1 MPDEKI
7 TMNYRSCFRNSYF
20 YPRKGLFHVHLF
32 CGTKSTVK
40 LTKKRLYPKIEFD
53 TYRIGLGKRIF
64 DFVFSLLIVVFFF
77 PFGLLIAIAIK
88 LDSKGSVFYVSERV
102 GTGYDIFKFYKFRTM
117 VDGADQKRGEL
128 SEMNHYLISH
138 KKSDGTFSSV
148 SVCPDCDP
156 DGKPCSPILFI
167 DGVEICENQYLR
179 NKREKLLHSAFFKVE
194 NDPRITR
201 VGRFLRNIHLDEFPQ
216 FINVLKG
223 DMSIVGN
230 RPLPLYEAEK
240 LTTDE
245 WSYRFLAP
253 AGITGL
259 WQVSNDDYLEAE
271 LRIRLDNQYAMI
283 ASPWSDLKIVLRT
296 IPRLFRIRKKKY

>member
-1 MPDEKI
+1 MPTKNAESLTTEKI
-7 TMNYRSCFRNSYF
+7 
-20 YPRKGLFHVHLF
+20 
-32 CGTKSTVK
+32 
-40 LTKKRLYPKIEFD
+40 YPKIEFE
-53 TYRIGLGKRIF
+53 TYRIGVGKRVF
-64 DFVFSLLIVVFFF
+64 DIVFSLIILLLFL

-88 LDSKGSVFYVSERV
+88 LDSKGSVFYISERV
-102 GTGYDIFKFYKFRTM
+102 GTGYDVFRFYKFRTM
-117 VDGADQKRGEL
+117 VEGADQKRGEL
-128 SEMNHYLISH
+128 SEMNQYLISH
-138 KKSDGTFSSV
+138 KKSDGSFSSV
-148 SVCPDCDP
+148 SVCPDCEP
-156 DGKPCSPILFI
+156 NGKPCSPILFI

-179 NKREKLLHSAFFKVE
+179 NKREKLLYSAFFKME

-201 VGRFLRNIHLDEFPQ
+201 VGRFLRIIHLDEFPQ

-259 WQVSNDDYLEAE
+259 WQVSNEDYMEAE

-283 ASPWSDLKIVLRT
+283 SSPWADFKIILKT
-296 IPRLFRIRKKKY
+296 IPKLFRVRNKKY

>member
-1 MPDEKI
+1 MPTKNAESLTTEKI
-7 TMNYRSCFRNSYF
+7 
-20 YPRKGLFHVHLF
+20 
-32 CGTKSTVK
+32 
-40 LTKKRLYPKIEFD
+40 YPKIEFE
-53 TYRIGLGKRIF
+53 TYRIGMGKRVF
-64 DFVFSLLIVVFFF
+64 DVVFSLIIMLFFL

-102 GTGYDIFKFYKFRTM
+102 GTGYDIFRFYKFRTM
-117 VDGADQKRGEL
+117 IEGADQKRGEL
-128 SEMNHYLISH
+128 SEMNQYLISH
-138 KKSDGTFSSV
+138 KKSDGSFSSV
-148 SVCPDCDP
+148 SVCPDCEP
-156 DGKPCSPILFI
+156 NGKPCSPILFI

-179 NKREKLLHSAFFKVE
+179 NKREKLLYSAFFKME

-201 VGRFLRNIHLDEFPQ
+201 VGRFLRIIHLDEFPQ

-259 WQVSNDDYLEAE
+259 WQVSNEDYMEAE

-283 ASPWSDLKIVLRT
+283 SGPFSDFRIVLKT
-296 IPRLFRIRKKKY
+296 IPKLFRIRNKKY